1 MQHRKDKQHVT
12 LRVHYILVL
21 TLLLLVISFIPACS
35 SQAVP
40 QAELRASISSG
51 QVPLRVSFINDSKN
65 ASEFQWDFGDGST
78 MTTTIAGQIVTHE
91 YTEVGT
97 HTVKLTAIANGDSVE
112 TSTAEITITVK
123 HGPIDYVKL
132 VPDTLELACNQIQQL
147 TAEVMDE
154 YGNPIPEAQIT
165 WKVPDNRAGSINSD
179 GVFTAGTKSG
189 SFNKGIT
196 VTASQNSHSAQTT
209 IAVKILPGPLDR
221 VKLSPSTLEL
231 APSQSHQFTAEAT
244 DAYDNSLPEAELAW
258 KVALGLGI
266 ITSDGMFTAGTQA
279 GVFSEGVTVTAEL
292 DNVSVDA
299 TASVTVKE
307 GSSGTDNITPPVSDN
322 GTGELVTFPD
332 KNLDTAIRTAIGKPE
347 GPIYRS
353 SLVFITSLY
362 AREGNI
368 SDLTGLEYC
377 KNLIEL
383 NLGINNIKDISP
395 LTSLK
400 NLNSLRLDRNQID
413 DLSPLANLTKL
424 TYLQLDRNE
433 IIDLSPLANLIYLTT
448 LELQGNQISDV
459 SPLANLTRLTDLIV
473 GYNMISDFS
482 PLGDLT
488 SLTKIKLNDNEINN
502 ASLVPLSDPS
512 FLPKLISLEIGHND
526 ITDISPVANRTKLDY
541 LHFDGCDIID
551 ISPVANLINLT
562 SLRLFSNE
570 IVDISPVANLTNL
583 TYISLDQNQITDIT
597 PLANLTN
604 LNKLVLGRN
613 KIADISPV
621 ANLTNLTILYLED
634 NRISDISPLVSLT
647 KLNDLRLNGNQIV
660 DISALANL
668 ANLTRLYLNEN
679 GISDISPLV
688 ANIGLTDGDSIDL
701 RNNPLSTQSINDY
714 IPQLETRG
722 VEVLRNP

>member
-97 HTVKLTAIANGDSVE
+97 HTVKLTAIANGDSAE

-244 DAYDNSLPEAELAW
+244 DAYDNSLPEAILVW
-258 KVALGLGI
+258 KVILNLGI

-353 SLVFITSLY
+353 DLQWLSSFNAAKS
-362 AREGNI
+362 NI
-368 SDLTGLEYC
+368 SDITGLEYC
-377 KNLIEL
+377 INLTAL
-383 NLGINNIKDISP
+383 NLGYNDISSISL
-395 LTSLK
+395 LT
-400 NLNSLRLDRNQID
+400 NLTKLIDIRLEYNEIRNISPVTNLTNLTELHLD
-413 DLSPLANLTKL
+413 HNFNISDLSPLVNLTKL
-424 TYLQLDRNE
+424 TYLGLGFNKITDVS
-433 IIDLSPLANLIYLTT
+433 DLSGLTKLTYLH
-448 LELQGNQISDV
+448 LDWNDG
-459 SPLANLTRLTDLIV
+459 LTDLH
-473 GYNMISDFS
+473 
-482 PLGDLT
+482 PLAT
-488 SLTKIKLNDNEINN
+488 
-502 ASLVPLSDPS
+502 LS
-512 FLPKLISLEIGHND
+512 
-526 ITDISPVANRTKLDY
+526 
-541 LHFDGCDIID
+541 
-551 ISPVANLINLT
+551 NLT
-562 SLRLFSNE
+562 SLRLYHTGVS
-570 IVDISPVANLTNL
+570 DLSPLSSLTKLN
-583 TYISLDQNQITDIT
+583 YISLDQNQIIDVS
-597 PLANLTN
+597 PLASITSLTR
-604 LNKLVLGRN
+604 LILGGN
-613 KIADISPV
+613 KIRDISPLTS
-621 ANLTNLTILYLED
+621 LTNLTILYLD
-634 NRISDISPLVSLT
+634 NNQISVISPLSSLT

-660 DISALANL
+660 DISPLDNL
-668 ANLTRLYLNEN
+668 TELTRLYLNEN

-688 ANIGLTDGDSIDL
+688 ANLGFSDGDSIDL
-701 RNNPLSTQSINDY
+701 RNNPLSTSSVDDY
-714 IPQLETRG
+714 IPQLEARG
-722 VEVLRNP
+722 VEVLWNP